1 MQLEEI
7 LTVSNILFVL
17 TLLGV
22 IFSIYKSYR
31 KPQEKIEREQALNEE
46 RDKSKATVLAQKEV
60 EGKANILAQQVQWE
74 KESNEKKFTEFGI
87 RLDNSLAMAQNHIH
101 TIDVKVDGLTEQTNV
116 MSNKITE
123 LSTII
128 NERIPKKI

>member
-1 MQLEEI
+1 MTLEEV
-7 LTVSNILFVL
+7 LTVPNILFAI

-31 KPQEKIEREQALNEE
+31 KPQEKIEKEQAINEE
-46 RDKSKATVLAQKEV
+46 RDKNKATILAQKEV

-101 TIDVKVDGLTEQTNV
+101 TIDVKVDGLTEQINV